1 MKREFD
7 SAMNNERE
15 KYDLKDDEM
24 QADLRGKC
32 EIINSL
38 NEQMTIQKKIEL
50 DLRNQLENQSREKEQ
65 HLRDLEEA
73 KAGMNRRKW
82 MKE

>member
-1 MKREFD
+1 
-7 SAMNNERE
+7 MNNERE

-50 DLRNQLENQSREKEQ
+50 
-65 HLRDLEEA
+65 
-73 KAGMNRRKW
+73 
-82 MKE
+82 